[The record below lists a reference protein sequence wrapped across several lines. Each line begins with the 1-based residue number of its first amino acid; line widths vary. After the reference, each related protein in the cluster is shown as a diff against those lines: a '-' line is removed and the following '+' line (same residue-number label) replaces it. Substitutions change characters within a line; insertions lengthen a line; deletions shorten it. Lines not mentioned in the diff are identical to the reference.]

1 MTPTDDSVILRPCG
15 SPPSADD
22 PPAEDETG
30 QEQPLVAVSYWGDL
44 GLLKMS
50 WTQAVGECTP
60 RVTLRAEDCRRL
72 SVHVMPGGSSHSL
85 CFLYQQNW
93 KNHNRVED
101 ATPPCD

>member
-15 SPPSADD
+15 SSPSADD

-30 QEQPLVAVSYWGDL
+30 QDQPLVAVSYWEDL

-50 WTQAVGECTP
+50 WTQVGGCAP
-60 RVTLRAEDCRRL
+60 RVALRAEDCRRL
-72 SVHVMPGGSSHSL
+72 SVHVMPGGSSYTL
-85 CFLYQQNW
+85 CLLYQQNW
-93 KNHNRVED
+93 KNYSRVED